1 MASWA
6 RPWGFLSAALLA
18 ACSSGTSPA
27 VGSSGNSG
35 GSGASSATGAGAS
48 GPSGA
53 AGSTSGAAAA
63 TGTVSST
70 SGATSSGVGGAGSGA
85 GGAGTSGTGTGS
97 GASGGALADG
107 GAPGDG
113 GADSQATEA
122 GATSCAG
129 GAISLSANGTG
140 TMSDAARARV
150 VIDMMSD
157 LPIGN
162 SDRTIEFWAYIK
174 PTDWVGERNEIFVYG
189 VGGTLQQLGLDFGTY
204 TVTGMPD
211 NHATLN
217 PYTDGIFDSDDGT
230 YLGITSAMTQWV
242 HIAMTWDGTA
252 LRTYVNGVLRITT
265 MAAGKM
271 LETTTSPLTMGCN
284 PPYFGCFNG
293 LFDELRVWN
302 VARSADD
309 IMASY
314 DKALVGNETGLVGY
328 WKFNDAPGS
337 TTAADSVTTA
347 GHTAHTGQLTS
358 ATDAGMPTFVTPD
371 PPAPVGCP

>member
-1 MASWA
+1 MA
-6 RPWGFLSAALLA
+6 
-18 ACSSGTSPA
+18 
-27 VGSSGNSG
+27 
-35 GSGASSATGAGAS
+35 
-48 GPSGA
+48 
-53 AGSTSGAAAA
+53 TSGRAA
-63 TGTVSST
+63 
-70 SGATSSGVGGAGSGA
+70 SGVGSAGSGA

-97 GASGGALADG
+97 GASGSEPADG
-107 GAPGDG
+107 GAPGDDAADG
-113 GADSQATEA
+113 GPTSEA

-174 PTDWVGERNEIFVYG
+174 PTDWIGERNEIFVYG
-189 VGGTLQQLGLDFGTY
+189 VGGTLQQLGLDFGTNP
-204 TVTGMPD
+204 VTGMPN

-242 HIAMTWDGTA
+242 HIAMTWDGTT
-252 LRTYVNGVLRITT
+252 LRTYVNGVARLAT

-271 LETTTSPLTMGCN
+271 LATTTSPLTMGCN

-309 IMASY
+309 ITASY

-347 GHTAHTGQLTS
+347 GHTAHAGQLMY
-358 ATDAGMPTFVTPD
+358 ATDGGTPTFVTPD
-371 PPAPVGCP
+371 PPAPVACP